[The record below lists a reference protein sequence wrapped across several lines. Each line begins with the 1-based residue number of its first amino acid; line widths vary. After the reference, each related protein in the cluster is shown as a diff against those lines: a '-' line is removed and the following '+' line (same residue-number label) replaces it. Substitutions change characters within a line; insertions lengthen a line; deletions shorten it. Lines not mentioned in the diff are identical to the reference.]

1 METKNLSKEP
11 ALSDRTQT
19 LHMKTEGLLS
29 AVQETGLERTYL
41 QVLGSREF
49 VEECGLNELPPTP
62 CSSLTILSGEKRAG
76 SMRFKLL
83 CITISKV
90 KHARL
95 WPRDFYIYLIFHRVQ
110 VLFWTRHFNVLIIP
124 QIFVMCWK
132 RFWNLSCSQKVYL
145 KYNVKNKSR
154 KCMKTKHSFYKTV
167 QARRR
172 KQMLSS
178 GGQLPGRAPL

>member
-1 METKNLSKEP
+1 
-11 ALSDRTQT
+11 
-19 LHMKTEGLLS
+19 
-29 AVQETGLERTYL
+29 
-41 QVLGSREF
+41 
-49 VEECGLNELPPTP
+49 
-62 CSSLTILSGEKRAG
+62 
-76 SMRFKLL
+76 MRFKLL

-110 VLFWTRHFNVLIIP
+110 VLFWTRHFNVLVIP

-154 KCMKTKHSFYKTV
+154 KCVKTKYSFYKTV
-167 QARRR
+167 QARRL

-178 GGQLPGRAPL
+178 GGQLPGRAPLQPLLGCCQPHVSDHHALWIFTCSLSLKPPHCLPKLPTAFYLPLLTPAAPDRDAL